1 MFILRLLIAAIIV
14 SYLIWLFNTRVMG
27 KSASLS
33 KIATYVLSA
42 TFVIFLVLAGLSY
55 LVEAS

>member
-1 MFILRLLIAAIIV
+1 MFILRLLIAALVV

-27 KSASLS
+27 KKVALS

-55 LVEAS
+55 LVEGS

>member
-1 MFILRLLIAAIIV
+1 MFILRLLIAALVV

-27 KSASLS
+27 KNVSLS

-42 TFVIFLVLAGLSY
+42 TFVIFLVLSGLSN
-55 LVEAS
+55 LVEGS

>member
-1 MFILRLLIAAIIV
+1 MFILRLLIAALVV

-27 KSASLS
+27 KNASLS

-42 TFVIFLVLAGLSY
+42 TFVIFLVLSGLSY
-55 LVEAS
+55 LVEGS

>member
-33 KIATYVLSA
+33 KIATYVLST

-55 LVEAS
+55 LVEGS

>member
-1 MFILRLLIAAIIV
+1 MFILRLLIAALVV

-27 KSASLS
+27 KNVSLS

-42 TFVIFLVLAGLSY
+42 TFV
-55 LVEAS
+55 